1 MPIDH
6 DQIFKQLI
14 EAFFREFIELFC
26 PVEAK
31 WIDFSQVEFLREEHF
46 TDVTRGHRRRLD
58 LVAKVGLKAGG
69 NKFVLVH
76 TEFESEKEA
85 DFPRRMFR
93 YYCQLFLR
101 HDTEIV
107 PIAVFTDDA
116 HWKTPV
122 PDQFQLSLADKTFV
136 RFDYHLVKLRDLD
149 YRQFLETNNPLAF
162 ALMAKMAYNRA
173 ERVRLKADFLRLILA
188 CPIDPARQSL
198 LVDFVETYLPLAGH
212 EQTEFEQ
219 IVRADRSY
227 REVEKMITVYEKKG
241 IEKGIE
247 KGKREDLMLL
257 LDKKFG
263 KLSPAVRRRIGQ
275 IESTDKL
282 DSLLLAVLD
291 AQSLDDVPF

>member
-1 MPIDH
+1 M
-6 DQIFKQLI
+6 
-14 EAFFREFIELFC
+14 
-26 PVEAK
+26 
-31 WIDFSQVEFLREEHF
+31 
-46 TDVTRGHRRRLD
+46 D
-58 LVAKVGLKAGG
+58 LVAKVSLKTGG
-69 NKFVLVH
+69 KKFVLVH
-76 TEFESEKEA
+76 SEFESEKEP

-122 PDQFQLSLADKTFV
+122 PDQFQLSLAGKTFV

-149 YRQFLETNNPLAF
+149 YRQFLGTNNPLAF
-162 ALMAKMAYNRA
+162 GLMAKMNYNRA

-188 CPIDPARQSL
+188 CSVDPARRSL
-198 LVDFVETYLPLAGH
+198 LVEFVETYLPLAGH

-219 IVRADRSY
+219 LVAGDQEYAEI
-227 REVEKMITVYEKKG
+227 EQMITVYEKKG

-247 KGKREDLMLL
+247 KGKQEDLILL
-257 LDKKFG
+257 LAKKFG
-263 KLSPAVRRRIGQ
+263 KLSPAVRRRIRQ
-275 IESTDKL
+275 IESTEKL

-291 AQSLDDVPF
+291 ARSLDELPF